1 VGGENAMKQI
11 SKKVRF
17 NWKIVIY
24 LLLAV
29 VLIYVL
35 FPILWMIITSLKS
48 EQEALLIPPTWF
60 PKKITT
66 FGFRYMWQM
75 KPFLIY
81 FKNSLLTAGPTAI
94 FSTLFGGLAAYSV
107 SRFRFPLRKFFMGF
121 VLCTQMIPGVL
132 LVGPYFKVLNK
143 FQLYDTHLAL
153 ILGYTAV
160 ALPFCTWML
169 KGYFDSIPRELDEAT
184 LVDGCTKFTAF
195 FKVILPLS
203 FPGIVATGVF
213 SFLLA
218 WGDLLWALCLTS
230 SESMSTVTLG
240 IANSVGEYRVVW
252 PALMAAALIACV
264 PSIVFYSFL
273 QKYIVS
279 GMTKGG
285 VKG

>member
-1 VGGENAMKQI
+1 MKQI

-17 NWKIVIY
+17 NWKVVIY

>member
-1 VGGENAMKQI
+1 MKQI